1 MFVFAYQFAQYDCIR
16 PAGTPQIGKALH
28 IDPEIDL
35 KPRWLAG
42 DGLSPRHGQ
51 ALLGLLGALAQATS
65 LREAA
70 HAAGLSYRHAW
81 GLLGTGARALGAP
94 LADMQ
99 RGRGARLTAYGRKLL
114 EADAH
119 VRTVLD
125 AQLERLR
132 REVRE
137 MLAAAAPGQQS
148 RLSLHAS
155 HDLALPV
162 LARLCAPRLH
172 LDIVF
177 RGADECLAALAR
189 GECDLAGFHVADAL
203 PRAAAAAAALGRW
216 LDPRK
221 HQLLH
226 FVSREQGII
235 VRPGVRVRG
244 VRDLAR
250 PGLRFLNRPPGAGP
264 HDNVDLAVA
273 AAVADGRAEA
283 GFGLRAA
290 AARYGLEFVPLA
302 TERYYL
308 ALQRRTFREAP
319 LQLLLAAM
327 RSREFMQGAAQ
338 LPGYDA
344 SDAGSREALGA
355 ALAWLKQP
363 RPRKRRG

>member
-1 MFVFAYQFAQYDCIR
+1 M
-16 PAGTPQIGKALH
+16 TLH
-28 IDPEIDL
+28 IGPEVDL
-35 KPRWLAG
+35 KTRWLAG

-51 ALLGLLGALAQATS
+51 ALLGLLSALSRAAS

-81 GLLGTGARALGAP
+81 GLLGSGARALGTP
-94 LADMQ
+94 LVDMQ

-114 EADAH
+114 EADVH
-119 VRTVLD
+119 IRTVLD
-125 AQLERLR
+125 VQLERLR

-137 MLAAAAPGQQS
+137 MLATAAAGQES
-148 RLSLHAS
+148 RLSLQAS
-155 HDLALPV
+155 HDLALPL
-162 LARLCAPRLH
+162 LAQVCAPRLH
-172 LDIVF
+172 LDIAF

-216 LDPRK
+216 LDPHK

-226 FVSREQGII
+226 FVTREQGII

-244 VRDLAR
+244 VGDLAR
-250 PGLRFLNRPPGAGP
+250 PGLRFLNRPPGVGP
-264 HDNVDLAVA
+264 HDDVDLAVA

-290 AARYGLEFVPLA
+290 AARYALEFVPLA

-308 ALQRRTFREAP
+308 ALQRRSFREAP

-327 RSREFMQGAAQ
+327 RSRAFIQGAAQ

-344 SDAGSREALGA
+344 SSAGSREALSA

-363 RPRKRRG
+363 RPRKRTA

>member
-1 MFVFAYQFAQYDCIR
+1 M
-16 PAGTPQIGKALH
+16 TLH
-28 IDPEIDL
+28 IGPDIDL
-35 KPRWLAG
+35 KTRWLAG

-51 ALLGLLGALAQATS
+51 ALLGLLLALSRAAS

-70 HAAGLSYRHAW
+70 NGAGLSYRHAW
-81 GLLGTGARALGAP
+81 GLLGAGARALGAP
-94 LADMQ
+94 LVDMQ
-99 RGRGARLTAYGRKLL
+99 RGKGARLTAYGRKLL

-119 VRTVLD
+119 VRTVLET
-125 AQLERLR
+125 QVERLR
-132 REVRE
+132 REVGE
-137 MLAAAAPGQQS
+137 MLATAAPGQQA
-148 RLSLHAS
+148 RLSLQAS
-155 HDLALPV
+155 HDLALPL
-162 LARLCAPRLH
+162 LANICAPRLR
-172 LDIVF
+172 LDIAF

-216 LDPRK
+216 LDPQK

-244 VRDLAR
+244 VSDLAR
-250 PGLRFLNRPPGAGP
+250 PGLRFLNRPPDIGP
-264 HDNVDLAVA
+264 NDNVDLAVA

-290 AARYGLEFVPLA
+290 AARHGLEFVPLA

-344 SDAGSREALGA
+344 SNAGSREALTA

-363 RPRKRRG
+363 RPRKRLA

>member
-1 MFVFAYQFAQYDCIR
+1 M
-16 PAGTPQIGKALH
+16 H
-28 IDPEIDL
+28 ISPDIDL

-42 DGLSPRHGQ
+42 AGLSPRHGK
-51 ALLGLLGALAQATS
+51 ALLGLLAELSRAAS

-70 HAAGLSYRHAW
+70 RAAGLSYRHAW
-81 GLLGTGARALGAP
+81 GLLGTGTRALGAP
-94 LADMQ
+94 LVDMQ

-119 VRTVLD
+119 IRTVLD
-125 AQLERLR
+125 TQLEQLR
-132 REVRE
+132 RDVRD
-137 MLAAAAPGQQS
+137 MLSKTAPGQES

-155 HDLALPV
+155 HDLALPL
-162 LARLCAPRLH
+162 LANICAPGLH
-172 LDIVF
+172 LDITF
-177 RGADECLAALAR
+177 KGADECLAALAR

-216 LDPRK
+216 LDPQK

-250 PGLRFLNRPPGAGP
+250 PGLRFLNRPPGAGA

-290 AARYGLEFVPLA
+290 AARYSLEFVPLA

-308 ALQRRTFREAP
+308 ALQRRSFREAP

-327 RSREFMQGAAQ
+327 RSRDFMQGAAQ

-344 SDAGSREALGA
+344 SSAGTREALTA

-363 RPRKRRG
+363 RPRKRAA

>member
-1 MFVFAYQFAQYDCIR
+1 M
-16 PAGTPQIGKALH
+16 TLH
-28 IDPEIDL
+28 MGPEIDL
-35 KPRWLAG
+35 KTRWLAG
-42 DGLSPRHGQ
+42 EGLSPRHGQ
-51 ALLGLLGALAQATS
+51 ALLGLLAALSRAAS

-70 HAAGLSYRHAW
+70 HSAGLSYRHAW

-94 LADMQ
+94 LVDMQ
-99 RGRGARLTAYGRKLL
+99 RGRGARLTSYGRKLL

-132 REVRE
+132 REVGE
-137 MLAAAAPGQQS
+137 MLAAVAPGGQS
-148 RLSLHAS
+148 RLSLQAS
-155 HDLALPV
+155 HDLALPLLAKV
-162 LARLCAPRLH
+162 CAARLR
-172 LDIVF
+172 LDIAF
-177 RGADECLAALAR
+177 RGADECLAALGR

-203 PRAAAAAAALGRW
+203 PRAAAAAAAIGRW

-244 VRDLAR
+244 VSDLAR

-264 HDNVDLAVA
+264 HDDVDLAVA
-273 AAVADGRAEA
+273 AAVAEGRAEA

-290 AARYGLEFVPLA
+290 AAHYGLEFVPLA

-308 ALQRRTFREAP
+308 ALERRTFREAP

-327 RSREFMQGAAQ
+327 RSQEFLRGAAQ

-344 SDAGSREALGA
+344 SNAGSREALTA

-363 RPRKRRG
+363 RPRKRAA

>member
-1 MFVFAYQFAQYDCIR
+1 M
-16 PAGTPQIGKALH
+16 TLH
-28 IDPEIDL
+28 IGPEIDL
-35 KPRWLAG
+35 KTRWLAG

-51 ALLGLLGALAQATS
+51 ALLGLLSALSRAVS

-70 HAAGLSYRHAW
+70 NAAGLSYRHAW
-81 GLLGTGARALGAP
+81 GLLGAGARALGTP
-94 LADMQ
+94 LVEMQ
-99 RGRGARLTAYGRKLL
+99 RGKGARLTDYGRKLL

-119 VRTVLD
+119 VRTALETQV
-125 AQLERLR
+125 ERLR
-132 REVRE
+132 REVGE
-137 MLAAAAPGQQS
+137 MLATAAPGQQA
-148 RLSLHAS
+148 RLSLQAS
-155 HDLALPV
+155 HDLALPL
-162 LARLCAPRLH
+162 LAKVCAPRLR
-172 LDIVF
+172 LDIAF

-216 LDPRK
+216 LDPHK

-244 VRDLAR
+244 VGDLAR
-250 PGLRFLNRPPGAGP
+250 PGLRFLNRPPGVGP
-264 HDNVDLAVA
+264 NDNVDLAVA

-290 AARYGLEFVPLA
+290 AARHSLEFVPLA

-319 LQLLLAAM
+319 VQLLLAAM
-327 RSREFMQGAAQ
+327 RSKAFMQGAAQ

-344 SDAGSREALGA
+344 SNAGSREELTA

-363 RPRKRRG
+363 RPKKRTA

>member
-1 MFVFAYQFAQYDCIR
+1 M
-16 PAGTPQIGKALH
+16 TLH
-28 IDPEIDL
+28 IGPDIDL
-35 KPRWLAG
+35 KTRWLAG

-51 ALLGLLGALAQATS
+51 ALLGLLLALSRAAS

-70 HAAGLSYRHAW
+70 NAAGLSYRHAW
-81 GLLGTGARALGAP
+81 GLLGAGARALGAP
-94 LADMQ
+94 LVDMQ
-99 RGRGARLTAYGRKLL
+99 RGKGARLTDYGRTLL

-119 VRTVLD
+119 VRTVLET
-125 AQLERLR
+125 QVERLR
-132 REVRE
+132 REVGE
-137 MLAAAAPGQQS
+137 MLATAAPGQQA
-148 RLSLHAS
+148 RLSLQAS
-155 HDLALPV
+155 HDLALPL
-162 LARLCAPRLH
+162 LAKVCAPRLR
-172 LDIVF
+172 LDIAY

-216 LDPRK
+216 LDPKK

-244 VRDLAR
+244 VGDLAR
-250 PGLRFLNRPPGAGP
+250 PGLRFLNRPPGVGP
-264 HDNVDLAVA
+264 NDNVDLAVA

-290 AARYGLEFVPLA
+290 AARHGLEFVPLA
-302 TERYYL
+302 TERYYI

-327 RSREFMQGAAQ
+327 RSKEFTQGTTR

-344 SDAGSREALGA
+344 SNAGTREALTA

-363 RPRKRRG
+363 RPRRRSG

>member
-1 MFVFAYQFAQYDCIR
+1 MK
-16 PAGTPQIGKALH
+16 PEPQLSA
-28 IDPEIDL
+28 
-35 KPRWLAG
+35 RWLAG
-42 DGLSPRHGQ
+42 DGLSPSHGQ
-51 ALLGLLGALAQATS
+51 ALLGLLGALARAAS

-70 HAAGLSYRHAW
+70 RAAGLSYRHAW
-81 GLLGTGARALGAP
+81 GLLGAGARAMGAP
-94 LADMQ
+94 LVDMQ
-99 RGRGARLTAYGRKLL
+99 RGCGARLTSLGLKLL

-119 VRTVLD
+119 VRSALEG
-125 AQLERLR
+125 QFERLR
-132 REVRE
+132 REVSE
-137 MLAAAAPGQQS
+137 LLATVQPASQP
-148 RLSLHAS
+148 RLALRAS
-155 HDLALPV
+155 HDLALPL
-162 LARLCAPRLH
+162 LARICAPRLR
-172 LDIVF
+172 LEISF

-244 VRDLAR
+244 VGDLAR
-250 PGLRFLNRPPGAGP
+250 PGLRFLNRPPGVGP
-264 HDNVDLAVA
+264 HDDVDLAVA
-273 AAVADGRAEA
+273 AAVAEGRAEA

-290 AARYGLEFVPLA
+290 AARYSLEFVPLA

-308 ALQRRTFREAP
+308 ALQRRTSRDAP
-319 LQLLLAAM
+319 LQALIAAM
-327 RSREFMQGAAQ
+327 RSREFSQGAAQ

-344 SDAGSREALGA
+344 SNAGSREALTA

-363 RPRKRRG
+363 RPRKR